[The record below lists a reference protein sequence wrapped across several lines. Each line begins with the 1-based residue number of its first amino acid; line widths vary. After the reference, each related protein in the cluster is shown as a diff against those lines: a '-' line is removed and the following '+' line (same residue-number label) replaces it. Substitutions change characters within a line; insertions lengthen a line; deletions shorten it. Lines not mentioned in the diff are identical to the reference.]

1 MVQYHHPFELE
12 TAASMKILS
21 GKTQRHP
28 LNRRELG
35 PLTKLNAPEKVII
48 TKEVLRLWRIVYHTI
63 STLWTATHLY
73 VQHEIWR
80 RLSKPAVV
88 MPVQYTLDA
97 RQVIA
102 QEL

>member
-1 MVQYHHPFELE
+1 MVQYCHPFELE
-12 TAASMKILS
+12 TAASMKMPS

-28 LNRRELG
+28 PKRLELG
-35 PLTKLNAPEKVII
+35 PLTELNAPEKVII
-48 TKEVLRLWRIVYHTI
+48 TKEVLRLWRIVHHTI
-63 STLWTATHLY
+63 STLWTATHLF

-80 RLSKPAVV
+80 RLSKLAVV